1 MREEKR
7 LNIAYGSN
15 LNLKQMGHRCPSAK
29 VYGKGILEGYR
40 LLFKGAEDGAYLTI
54 EKQKNSKV
62 PVIVWELQPSDE
74 RALDFYEG
82 FPRSY
87 GKQEEQVTLETG
99 ETVLAMVYI
108 MTDKVL
114 ERMDLN
120 LPSLGYLETVQEGYE
135 EAGFDRQYLEEAL
148 KVSKDAIE
156 KSL

>member
-1 MREEKR
+1 MKVEKR

-29 VYGKGILEGYR
+29 VYGKGMLSGYR
-40 LLFKGAEDGAYLTI
+40 LLFKGAEDSAYLTI
-54 EKQKNSKV
+54 EKKQGSKV
-62 PVIVWELQPSDE
+62 PVIIWGLQPSDE
-74 RALDFYEG
+74 RDLDFYEG
-82 FPRSY
+82 FPRFY
-87 GKQEEQVTLETG
+87 EKQEAQVTLETG

-114 ERMDLN
+114 ERIHLN

-135 EAGFDRQYLEEAL
+135 KAGFDMQYLEEAL
-148 KVSKDAIE
+148 KISEKAIE

>member
-1 MREEKR
+1 MKVEKR

-15 LNLKQMGHRCPSAK
+15 LNLEQMRHRCLSAK
-29 VYGKGILEGYR
+29 VYGKGMLEGYR

-54 EKQKNSKV
+54 EKHKNSKV

-82 FPRSY
+82 FPRFY